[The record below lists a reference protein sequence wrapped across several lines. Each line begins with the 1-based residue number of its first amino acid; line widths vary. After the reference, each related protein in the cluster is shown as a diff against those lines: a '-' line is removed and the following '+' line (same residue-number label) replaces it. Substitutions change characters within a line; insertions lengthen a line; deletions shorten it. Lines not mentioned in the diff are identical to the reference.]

1 MQNWVNFLVLVFW
14 VVMFCFLLNAYNV
27 IQLLF
32 LSEIVWVCLY
42 TYTVIMSGF
51 TDDITLLTLSFLI
64 LGLAG
69 LEFSFGFILIILIN
83 FFFKTNNADKKK
95 NKPVEALE
103 KHFNLNVRR
112 YTHV

>member
-1 MQNWVNFLVLVFW
+1 MQNWVNFLILVFW

-32 LSEIVWVCLY
+32 LSEIIWVCLY

-83 FFFKTNNADKKK
+83 FFFKTNNVDKKK
-95 NKPVEALE
+95 TN
-103 KHFNLNVRR
+103 R
-112 YTHV
+112 